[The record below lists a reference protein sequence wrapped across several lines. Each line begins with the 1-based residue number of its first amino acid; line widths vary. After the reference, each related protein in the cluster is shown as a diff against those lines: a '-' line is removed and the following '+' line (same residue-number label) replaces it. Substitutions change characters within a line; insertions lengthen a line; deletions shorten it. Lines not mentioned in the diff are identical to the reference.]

1 MLFRRPSRVKGH
13 WLAVAQEGAV
23 ATAARVSLAAD
34 GRPRVDWF
42 LRADAD
48 SMSAALKTVH
58 RGRGVRDASLVAVA
72 APDRYRI
79 VAAEAPDVPREE
91 WKDAIRWS
99 LREQVEFPV
108 DDAVVDVLALPA
120 ETQIRQS
127 NQTLTVLMSQEAFGE
142 LMLAADDQGMAW
154 AAMEVPETA
163 LRNICALAEEEGK
176 SHALLA
182 FGERQAL
189 LVITFQGELIM
200 MRHIEVAL
208 SAVTAQDDSRGG
220 ALSRA
225 ALEVLR
231 TLDTHERVHS
241 QAPLSGL
248 TVALPP
254 GTDEDT
260 LGILA
265 ELIYLPVQALDL
277 GRHLDL
283 SALDE
288 DEEGDGALLARRAT
302 AGELMAVG
310 AAMRGWATVHERQ
323 QLMLIDPLL
332 RGSQT
337 VPWGARTGLQLTGAA
352 LLLCVLASGG
362 LAWMQ
367 HQALG
372 KAQASEAQLAQLQ
385 TQLGTLKVPPVVTR
399 LERLKQQ
406 ETIQRQ
412 MREVL
417 KGAGAQASTGY
428 SDYLMALG
436 RQAQA
441 QLWIT
446 GLSIQGDGRQLEL
459 RGRTSDPAT
468 LPPYLARLNEEERFK
483 GRRFAQLELKAVAEE
498 TDAPLGLTDFVLRG
512 QLAAEGPTGRRV
524 REEAQ

>member
-1 MLFRRPSRVKGH
+1 M
-13 WLAVAQEGAV
+13 
-23 ATAARVSLAAD
+23 
-34 GRPRVDWF
+34 
-42 LRADAD
+42 
-48 SMSAALKTVH
+48 
-58 RGRGVRDASLVAVA
+58 
-72 APDRYRI
+72 
-79 VAAEAPDVPREE
+79 
-91 WKDAIRWS
+91 
-99 LREQVEFPV
+99 
-108 DDAVVDVLALPA
+108 
-120 ETQIRQS
+120 
-127 NQTLTVLMSQEAFGE
+127 
-142 LMLAADDQGMAW
+142 
-154 AAMEVPETA
+154 
-163 LRNICALAEEEGK
+163 
-176 SHALLA
+176 
-182 FGERQAL
+182 
-189 LVITFQGELIM
+189 
-200 MRHIEVAL
+200 
-208 SAVTAQDDSRGG
+208 
-220 ALSRA
+220 
-225 ALEVLR
+225 
-231 TLDTHERVHS
+231 
-241 QAPLSGL
+241 
-248 TVALPP
+248 
-254 GTDEDT
+254 
-260 LGILA
+260 
-265 ELIYLPVQALDL
+265 
-277 GRHLDL
+277 